1 MKALNSF
8 RGDCDVRVWLCSM
21 ARNQYISYLRT
32 NKGAQS
38 IDDVQIPDPRR
49 SIEERVADRDQAMA
63 VHRVLHDMPEPYKE
77 VFTLRIFGQLAFL
90 DIGRLFGRSANWACV
105 TYHRACRKIQS
116 EMEEEK

>member
-1 MKALNSF
+1 
-8 RGDCDVRVWLCSM
+8 M
-21 ARNQYISYLRT
+21 ARNQYISYLRK

-49 SIEERVADRDQAMA
+49 SIEERIADRDQAMA